1 MKTVQAI
8 CVISGK
14 KNLFNIDYYNSKMTK
29 FGNEENFK
37 KYYITQEVKKLLE
50 KNLSVEDVRKML
62 KATSEIDINSDYLK
76 QIKINNNI
84 DINKTS
90 NFAPL
95 SVFTCFETD
104 SEVKEYLKTL
114 NT

>member
-1 MKTVQAI
+1 MKTVHAI

-14 KNLFNIDYYNSKMTK
+14 KNLFNIDYYNTKMAK
-29 FGNEENFK
+29 FGNDEGFK

-50 KNLSVEDVRKML
+50 KNLSVDDIRKML
-62 KATSEIDINSDYLK
+62 KSSSNISIDSEYLK

-84 DINKTS
+84 DIKTS

-104 SEVKEYLKTL
+104 SDVKEYLKTL